1 MSADL
6 SDGEGAAR
14 GGSAPALR
22 APPEYF
28 KLDETFDEPLFRV
41 AVRPHLGLSTEVT
54 RMGFWGGIAIL
65 GGMLAVASLLVW
77 RGFRTPPDDTNNRA
91 KGGGAKWDY
100 WRD

>member
-1 MSADL
+1 
-6 SDGEGAAR
+6 
-14 GGSAPALR
+14 
-22 APPEYF
+22 
-28 KLDETFDEPLFRV
+28 
-41 AVRPHLGLSTEVT
+41 
-54 RMGFWGGIAIL
+54 MGFWGGIAIL